1 MRLGLIA
8 GNGRFP
14 FLVLEAARAQGHDVT
29 VVAVK
34 EEASPDLTEAA
45 ARAGATL
52 HWVSLGQPGTCL
64 RILEDAGVTQAVMA
78 GQVKHARIFSG
89 GLVPDL
95 TFLSVIKKVVTRS
108 TDGLIGAV
116 ADLLK
121 ERGIELVN
129 STALLEPLLAG
140 AGVLTSRQPT
150 DDEREDFAF
159 AYPVADAVA
168 GFDVGQTVVVKQRAV
183 VAIEAMEGTDEAIG
197 RAGRVAGAGT
207 RVIKVAKPKQDMRFD
222 VPVVGLATIAAMRE
236 AGASAL
242 SVDAGRTLL
251 IDGPAIIT
259 AANDADIAI
268 VGRSRSL

>member
-8 GNGRFP
+8 GSGRFP
-14 FLVLEAARAQGHDVT
+14 FLVLEAARAQGYDVT
-29 VVAVK
+29 VVAAK
-34 EEASPDLTEAA
+34 EEASPALGEAA
-45 ARAGATL
+45 ARLGAGF
-52 HWVSLGQPGTCL
+52 HWVSVGQLGTCVRVL
-64 RILEDAGVTQAVMA
+64 QDAGVTQAVMA

-95 TFLSVIKKVVTRS
+95 TFLSVLAKVATRN

-116 ADLLK
+116 ADLLR

-129 STALLEPLLAG
+129 STALLTPLLAG
-140 AGVLTSRQPT
+140 AGVLTVRPPT
-150 DDEREDFAF
+150 DDEQQDFAF

-168 GFDVGQTVVVKQRAV
+168 GLDVGQTVVVKQRAI
-183 VAIEAMEGTDEAIG
+183 VAIEAMEGTDETIA

-207 RVIKVAKPKQDMRFD
+207 RVVKVAKPRQDMRFD
-222 VPVVGLATIAAMRE
+222 VPVVGVATITAMRD

-251 IDGPAIIT
+251 IDGPAIV
-259 AANDADIAI
+259 AAADAAGIAI
-268 VGRSRSL
+268 VGRSA